1 MNDTNTIV
9 QLDSVSKQMGE
20 FCLQHINL
28 IANPNDIIAIIG
40 ENGAGKTTFLKILS
54 HLYSID
60 SGKISLPPIHEM
72 GFVFDSNHLHE
83 ALSVKEI
90 ERFIPYLFQNWDGAI
105 FSDYIDK
112 LEIPREKAIKDFS
125 KGMKTKLGSAVA
137 LSHHARVLLLD
148 EITSGLDP
156 LIRDEV
162 LTVIKDYVNK
172 YSAIAI
178 MTTHLL
184 DDVLKIANK
193 VIVMNKGS
201 IILNQHVSEY
211 RNTDSLERKLKE
223 IIAGK

>member
-40 ENGAGKTTFLKILS
+40 ENGAGKTTLLKILS

-60 SGKISLPPIHEM
+60 SGKISQPPIHEM

-90 ERFIPYLFQNWDGAI
+90 ARFIPYLFQKWDGAI

-125 KGMKTKLGSAVA
+125 KGMKTKLGIAVA
-137 LSHHARVLLLD
+137 LSHHAKLLLLD

-184 DDVLKIANK
+184 DDVIKIANK
-193 VIVMNKGS
+193 VIVMNKGT